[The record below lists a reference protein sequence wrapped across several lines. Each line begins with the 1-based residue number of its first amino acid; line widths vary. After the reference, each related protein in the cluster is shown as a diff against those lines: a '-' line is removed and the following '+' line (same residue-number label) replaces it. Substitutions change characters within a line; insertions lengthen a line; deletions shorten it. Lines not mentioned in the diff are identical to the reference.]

1 VCGHTGKKRKRRKG
15 KTKNI
20 CFYFSFCLLSNDLP
34 VHPTTTFLVAR
45 FPTLPVAVATTAT
58 TPGGGSTEQTNR
70 NNNNNKQTNKQTN
83 TNKHATPSLPF
94 FRTATLRHGQHNGC
108 DLLSLQTCWPIQPHT
123 GYILTG
129 KKERK

>member
-45 FPTLPVAVATTAT
+45 FPTPPVAVATTAT

-70 NNNNNKQTNKQTN
+70 NNNNNKQTNKHKQTR
-83 TNKHATPSLPF
+83 HAIFAVFPHGYATPRP
-94 FRTATLRHGQHNGC
+94 TQWLRLVVVANM
-108 DLLSLQTCWPIQPHT
+108 LAYSA
-123 GYILTG
+123 
-129 KKERK
+129 